1 MGNHDFNPAIL
12 IGGAAV
18 VISVLAAIAALYL
31 WAVNKAKQK
40 LDKATDSQAH
50 AVIPWLRPLL
60 LPTLVILGLG
70 FVANLAKAYEERS
83 WPEASS
89 MIISAWAM
97 FMILMFWL
105 KVRKQSTSENTKE
118 EQ

>member
-1 MGNHDFNPAIL
+1 MNNYDFNVGIWL
-12 IGGAAV
+12 GGAAV

-31 WAVNKAKQK
+31 WAVNRARQK
-40 LDKATDSQAH
+40 LDKAADPQARS
-50 AVIPWLRPLL
+50 VIPWLSPLL

-83 WPEASS
+83 WPEASN

-97 FMILMFWL
+97 FMIAMFWL
-105 KVRKQSTSENTKE
+105 KIRKQT
-118 EQ
+118 